1 MIDPPTWLIRAL
13 AFSALTIPVMVAT
26 AATAL
31 AGPRRETVSFAH
43 TQRIPLQLDTVR
55 SRVWFE
61 ADATL
66 GRFTGT
72 ARRVRGH
79 AEIVDTADFTR
90 ATGRIEIDPA
100 SFRTGIGMR
109 DGHLRD
115 ELEVSK
121 YPMIVFALADASR
134 ASDEAVASIATRAE
148 EPSGTGVI
156 LTGTLTIKDVTR
168 DVGIPARI
176 RFTRD
181 SLYARGRVP
190 IRFTDFEMKP
200 PTRMLG
206 TTKVR
211 DDLVLQFDAVFAVAR

>member
-1 MIDPPTWLIRAL
+1 MNDSLTFSRTL
-13 AFSALTIPVMVAT
+13 AFAVLTIPVLVAT

-31 AGPRRETVSFAH
+31 AGPPRETVRFAH
-43 TQRIPLQLDTVR
+43 PQRIPVQLDTLR

-66 GRFTGT
+66 GKFTGT

-79 AEIVDTADFTR
+79 AEIADTADFTR
-90 ATGRIEIDPA
+90 ATGRIEIDAA

-121 YPMIVFALADASR
+121 YPMIVFALADANRS
-134 ASDEAVASIATRAE
+134 SEDAVANIETRGGDL
-148 EPSGTGVI
+148 SGTGVI
-156 LTGTLTIKDVTR
+156 LMGTLTIKDVTR

-190 IRFTDFEMKP
+190 IRFTDFDMKP